1 MHGLGQ
7 EQKDELGSRQHL
19 VRRFWAT
26 GFGYWRRGGERSAWL
41 LTGGLFALILL
52 NLGISYEVNVWNRTI
67 FDALQQRD
75 SATVLLQGII
85 YFPLMA
91 ISVGLGVLGVYAR
104 MTIQRLWRAWLNR
117 RLLDRWLTN
126 SRYYQLNLVK
136 GDHANPEYRLA
147 EDLRL
152 ATEAPIDFAAGV
164 ISAFLSAV
172 TFIFVLWTIGG
183 ALSFDVAGTTVTIP
197 GFLVIAAV
205 IYAVLASG
213 TMGFIGHRF
222 VAVSES
228 KNQAEAE
235 YRYVLTR
242 LRENAESV
250 TLMGGED
257 EERRTLDES
266 FGAVLD

>member
-7 EQKDELGSRQHL
+7 EQKAEFGSRQYL
-19 VRRFWAT
+19 LRRFCASA
-26 GFGYWRRGGERSAWL
+26 FGYWRVGGERSAWL
-41 LTGGLFALILL
+41 LTSGLFCLILL
-52 NLGISYEVNVWNRTI
+52 NLGVSYELNVWNRTI

-91 ISVGLGVLGVYAR
+91 ISVGLCVLGVYAR

-117 RLLDRWLTN
+117 HLLDRWLAN
-126 SRYYQLNLVK
+126 NRYYQLSLVK
-136 GDHANPEYRLA
+136 GDHTNPEYRLA
-147 EDLRL
+147 EDLRI
-152 ATEAPIDFAAGV
+152 ATEAPIDFGTGA

-183 ALSFDVAGTTVTIP
+183 ALSFDVAGATITIP

-205 IYAVLASG
+205 VYAVLASG
-213 TMGFIGHRF
+213 TMVFIGRRF
-222 VAVSES
+222 IAVSER

-235 YRYVLTR
+235 YRYTLTR

-250 TLMGGED
+250 
-257 EERRTLDES
+257 
-266 FGAVLD
+266 A